1 MAKHYYH
8 SLEDLGRCVAG
19 YLDAERRA
27 ARRHRRLHVGI
38 MLVHGA
44 VVVAHG
50 AYLVAGA
57 L

>member
-1 MAKHYYH
+1 MAKHYYD
-8 SLEDLGRCVAG
+8 SLDDLGNRVAG
-19 YLDAERRA
+19 YLDADRKWRRW
-27 ARRHRRLHVGI
+27 HVGI

-50 AYLVAGA
+50 AYLVAM